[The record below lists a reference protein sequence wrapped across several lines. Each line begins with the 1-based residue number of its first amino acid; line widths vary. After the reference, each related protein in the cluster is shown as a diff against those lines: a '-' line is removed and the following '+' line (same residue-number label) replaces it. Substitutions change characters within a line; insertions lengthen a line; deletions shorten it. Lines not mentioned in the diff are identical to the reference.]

1 MSTTKNHLS
10 KLGGTEVVV
19 GINTVGIV
27 FLYYKLSELGSDLN
41 KKIAALTG
49 IIKKI
54 NKNTNI
60 VNMHLKS
67 HLIKHKTEYDNDDVL
82 SNENDLNE
90 ILDQEFK
97 DQILSKIR
105 VLEERLIN
113 IETVHNPI
121 INKKSSEE
129 DD

>member
-49 IIKKI
+49 VIKKI

-67 HLIKHKTEYDNDDVL
+67 HLIKHKTEYDNNDVL

-90 ILDQEFK
+90 ILDKEFK